1 MKTTRSAETAPR
13 YILDTSAIV
22 AYLAQEPGSERLAE
36 IRHGAA
42 LPFVVFTELYYVT
55 WRKQGQPLAD
65 VTAQHVLDWHL
76 PLLTADA
83 RISLFAGSL
92 KARYRLGLADSYV
105 AAFALTHR
113 ASLVTKDSDFRV
125 LVPELQLLVLS

>member
-1 MKTTRSAETAPR
+1 MKKTRSADPAPR
-13 YILDTSAIV
+13 YILDTSALV

-42 LPFVVFTELYYVT
+42 LPFVVLTELYYVT

-65 VTAQHVLDWHL
+65 VTVQHVLDWHL
-76 PLLTADA
+76 RLLTADA
-83 RISLFAGSL
+83 RLSLLAGSL